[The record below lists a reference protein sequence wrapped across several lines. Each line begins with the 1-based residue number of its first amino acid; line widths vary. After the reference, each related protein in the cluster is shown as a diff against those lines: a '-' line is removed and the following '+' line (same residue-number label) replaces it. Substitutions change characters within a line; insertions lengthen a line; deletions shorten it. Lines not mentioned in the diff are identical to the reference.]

1 MDDPLALLE
10 GGRVDGAFVTP
21 ETGLVGLTVWC
32 PGGAR
37 RLVVGVGPRV
47 AGAGWALREPA
58 YRAASTHPLI
68 AALRAHAVGRVVRSA
83 HRDDDDALW
92 IELGAE
98 RITARVRLFAAVHGE
113 VRVLDEAGA
122 VLLSWR
128 GDATAGHQSWDANA
142 EHPGWEAAGEGLR
155 AMSDALAGE
164 LRRAALS
171 RALGVQA
178 KRLSKRAEAVEG
190 DLGRLDD
197 VERLQRVGRLLL
209 AQGDRVARGAKRAVL
224 EDWEAGGT
232 IEVVLD
238 PAMGA
243 KQQAAG
249 YFQKARRIQ
258 RGSAVMWERL
268 EATTRALEAVRS
280 LKAEVDAEGEVVPAA
295 LRAWSERAEALGVA
309 KGQMVASR
317 GRAKAAPRRPYIEY
331 LGTGGGKI
339 LVGRGAAD
347 NDRLT
352 TKVARTHDLWMHARG
367 YTGAHVVVP
376 LLKGSQCP
384 PELLVD
390 AATLAVHH
398 SDARGA
404 DFAEVTWAE
413 RRYVRKPKGSPAGR
427 VVVDREK
434 VLALGADPERLRRL
448 LAARVEG

>member
-21 ETGLVGLTVWC
+21 ETGLVGVTVWC

-47 AGAGWALREPA
+47 VGVGWAQREPA
-58 YRAASTHPLI
+58 YRAAATHPLV
-68 AALRAHAVGRVVRSA
+68 AALRAHAVGRAVRGA
-83 HRDDDDALW
+83 RRDDDDAVW
-92 IELGAE
+92 IELGGE
-98 RITARVRLFAAVHGE
+98 RITARVRLFPGAHGE
-113 VRVLDEAGA
+113 ARVLDDAGA
-122 VLLSWR
+122 VLLAWR
-128 GDATAGHQSWDANA
+128 GDPTAVPRVYDANA
-142 EHPGWEAAGEGLR
+142 AHAGWDEAGEGLR
-155 AMSDALAGE
+155 AMSDSLAGE
-164 LRRAALS
+164 LRRAALA
-171 RALGVQA
+171 RALGAQA
-178 KRLSKRAEAVEG
+178 KRLARRAEAVEG

-197 VERLQRVGRLLL
+197 VERLQRTGRLLL
-209 AQGDRVARGAKRAVL
+209 AQGDRVPRGSRRAVL

-232 IEVVLD
+232 IEVALD
-238 PAMGA
+238 PATGA

-268 EATTRALEAVRS
+268 EATTRALEAVRA
-280 LKAEVDAEGEVVPAA
+280 LLAEVDGEGEVVAA
-295 LRAWSERAEALGVA
+295 TLGAWAGRAEALGVA
-309 KGQMVASR
+309 RGQMAPSR

-331 LGTGGGKI
+331 RGAGEMKI

-352 TKVARTHDLWMHARG
+352 TKVARMHDLWMHARG
-367 YTGAHVVVP
+367 SPGAHVVVP
-376 LLKGSQCP
+376 LTKGGQCP

-398 SDARGA
+398 SDLRGA

-413 RRYVRKPKGSPAGR
+413 RRYVRKPRGSAPGK
-427 VVVDREK
+427 VVVDRER

>member
-21 ETGLVGLTVWC
+21 ETGLVGVTVWC

-47 AGAGWALREPA
+47 VGVGWAQREPA
-58 YRAASTHPLI
+58 YRAAATHPLV

-83 HRDDDDALW
+83 HRDDDDAVW
-92 IELGAE
+92 IDLGAE
-98 RITARVRLFAAVHGE
+98 RVTARIRLFPGVHGE
-113 VRVLDEAGA
+113 ARVIDEAGA
-122 VLLSWR
+122 TLLAWR
-128 GDATAGHQSWDANA
+128 AEPMAVARVFDADATHAGWD
-142 EHPGWEAAGEGLR
+142 EAGEGLR

-164 LRRAALS
+164 LRRAALAK
-171 RALGVQA
+171 ALGALA
-178 KRLSKRAEAVEG
+178 KRLAKRAEAVEG

-197 VERLQRVGRLLL
+197 VERLQRTGRLLL
-209 AQGDRVARGAKRAVL
+209 AQGDRIPRGAKRAVL
-224 EDWEAGGT
+224 DDWETGGT
-232 IEVVLD
+232 MEVVLD
-238 PAMGA
+238 PATGA
-243 KQQAAG
+243 KAQAAG

-268 EATTRALEAVRS
+268 EATTRALEAARA
-280 LKAEVDAEGEVVPAA
+280 LLAEVDGEAEVVAA
-295 LRAWSERAEALGVA
+295 TLRGWTERAQAMGVA
-309 KGQMVASR
+309 RGQMVPSR

-331 LGTGGGKI
+331 QGWRGMKI

-352 TKVARTHDLWMHARG
+352 TKVARPHDVWMHARG
-367 YTGAHVVVP
+367 FTGAHVVVP
-376 LLKGSQCP
+376 LVKGAECP
-384 PELLVD
+384 SELLLD

-427 VVVDREK
+427 VAVDREK
-434 VLALGADPERLRRL
+434 VLAMGADPERLKRL